1 MPNTD
6 SQTKVRLGPQGRL
19 VIPAKLRQMLCVE
32 PGDNLLA
39 RVDDGQLI
47 LEKAETV
54 KRRLKA
60 RFAGI
65 PKGKSLAA
73 ELLMERREEAKR
85 DRIA

>member
-1 MPNTD
+1 MPYTD

-32 PGDNLLA
+32 PGDNLFA
-39 RVDDGQLI
+39 HVHDGQLI

-60 RFAGI
+60 RFARI

-73 ELLMERREEAKR
+73 ELLEERREEAKQ
-85 DRIA
+85 DQNA